1 MRHCRPVAF
10 LRGWKPGTLAR
21 HRCLGLQGSV
31 PESLAAA
38 LRASDA
44 VQQRQIIQQLTR
56 NLLPIMEKGIL
67 DPVLSHRFR
76 PPMHASAAALLA

>member
-1 MRHCRPVAF
+1 M
-10 LRGWKPGTLAR
+10 
-21 HRCLGLQGSV
+21 

-38 LRASDA
+38 LRAADA

-67 DPVLSHRFR
+67 DPVLSHRCR
-76 PPMHASAAALLA
+76 PSMRPCAAALLAQRFHAYL